1 MVGWRTVAGL
11 GCPRGRA
18 ACTSERAPG
27 WTSERTA
34 AGACCGPDMGSP
46 RRRSSFT
53 SQSGGSDLGRGSAAS
68 ARRARSGSFLGSVW
82 AGRAAGAYLGFT
94 RAGALLG
101 ATATRTV
108 VGGAQARRPLRAR
121 ALVGC
126 ATFGA
131 TSGCSSCDPAR
142 RVGSVVGESTG
153 GSILGLAGGRIP
165 RSSAGPGVG
174 GTRAIMGCLRGSSPE
189 RASGRRAFMGRA
201 RDRGL
206 GCAQERGTG
215 RARGAQLVGT
225 AASDSRPTATA
236 SDCGSSA
243 CDFSP
248 KRGSIVVAA
257 RRACGPAEV
266 PGAASRGDRGFAAW
280 AGASAGPATL
290 GVARRVGA
298 ACASAARRTHP

>member
-1 MVGWRTVAGL
+1 
-11 GCPRGRA
+11 
-18 ACTSERAPG
+18 
-27 WTSERTA
+27 
-34 AGACCGPDMGSP
+34 
-46 RRRSSFT
+46 
-53 SQSGGSDLGRGSAAS
+53 LGRGSAAS

-108 VGGAQARRPLRAR
+108 VGGAQAGRTTCAR

-131 TSGCSSCDPAR
+131 TSWSSSCEPAR
-142 RVGSVVGESTG
+142 RVGSVVGESTC
-153 GSILGLAGGRIP
+153 GSILGFAWGGIP

-174 GTRAIMGCLRGSSPE
+174 GTRAIMGCFRGCSPE

-225 AASDSRPTATA
+225 AASATDSRPTASA

-243 CDFSP
+243 CGFSP

-257 RRACGPAEV
+257 RRACGLAEV
-266 PGAASRGDRGFAAW
+266 PRAASRGDRGFAPW